1 MRTCQLRP
9 SRLIKLY
16 YWRSVMSR
24 VLQPKNKDIVKLNVL
39 KSKDVWEKNKSGKY
53 VLKDK
58 FEYYGKIDKGLS
70 AFVTKTNKKGL
81 NTQFVENTSS
91 LPKKTKNEI
100 VKVLTDK
107 NTKVVYLVK
116 DKKL

>member
-1 MRTCQLRP
+1 
-9 SRLIKLY
+9 
-16 YWRSVMSR
+16 MSR
-24 VLQPKNKDIVKLNVL
+24 VLQPKNKDIVKLEVK
-39 KSKDVWEKNKSGKY
+39 KSKDVWKKDKNNKY
-53 VLKDK
+53 VLKD
-58 FEYYGKIDKGLS
+58 EYDYFGKIDKGLS
-70 AFVTKTNKKGL
+70 AFVTMTNKKGI

-116 DKKL
+116 KKN

>member
-1 MRTCQLRP
+1 
-9 SRLIKLY
+9 
-16 YWRSVMSR
+16 MSR
-24 VLQPKNKDIVKLNVL
+24 VLQPKNKDIVKLEVK
-39 KSKDVWEKNKSGKY
+39 KSKDVWKKDKNNKY
-53 VLKDK
+53 VLKDE
-58 FEYYGKIDKGLS
+58 FEYFGKVDKGLS
-70 AFVTKTNKKGL
+70 AFVTMTNRKGM

-116 DKKL
+116 KKK